1 MPGNAAEHTEYGF
14 PTGKALDPGNDFYT
28 AMVKTLAYK
37 GQYPKGMNDLSCTS
51 DKNPVVLLPG
61 TTTNVYSDFSKMT
74 PVLMEEGYCV
84 YGAPSPPPN
93 SRAISAIPPGRW
105 GSSSIVC
112 WPTPGPRRSPSSATR
127 SAAASCRSTT
137 SPSSAGIRRWI
148 TSWGLP
154 PSNNGTTVGGMFD
167 ASAAASGIV
176 GFVAGTASQQQ
187 IVGSELVNEVYKSGP
202 VTRPGVKYTFI
213 ASETDKTVTP
223 YTNSFVDEPG
233 VVNVTAQDHHPG
245 LVTDHNNMTYYE
257 QVIDLAKKALNHKL

>member
-1 MPGNAAEHTEYGF
+1 MLAHTGAEKVTIVGHSQCGGILPIYYITELGGYKKVDHLVGF
-14 PTGKALDPGNDFYT
+14 A
-28 AMVKTLAYK
+28 
-37 GQYPKGMNDLSCTS
+37 
-51 DKNPVVLLPG
+51 
-61 TTTNVYSDFSKMT
+61 
-74 PVLMEEGYCV
+74 
-84 YGAPSPPPN
+84 
-93 SRAISAIPPGRW
+93 
-105 GSSSIVC
+105 
-112 WPTPGPRRSPSSATR
+112 
-127 SAAASCRSTT
+127 
-137 SPSSAGIRRWI
+137 
-148 TSWGLP
+148 